1 MDEAKFANDFEE
13 RHGWSPDIGYEVIEP
28 KPKKKKKEPKLTPKQ
43 EKFVAEY
50 TRNGGNATAA
60 AKVAYPNQTE
70 ASATQQGWENLR
82 KPDLAAAIRKEFAK
96 QGVTLDKAIRPI
108 VKGLEAKDK
117 DGNDDLQKQMMAHD
131 RWLKA
136 SMLDREDGL
145 QLNIENAKGIEITFK
160 NFRKEDD

>member
-1 MDEAKFANDFEE
+1 M
-13 RHGWSPDIGYEVIEP
+13 P
-28 KPKKKKKEPKLTPKQ
+28 KTEEPKLTPKQ
-43 EKFVAEY
+43 EKWVSEY
-50 TRNGGNATAA
+50 VKNGGNAKQAA
-60 AKVAYPNQTE
+60 IKAYPNQTE
-70 ASATQQGWENLR
+70 ASAAQQGWENLQ
-82 KPDLAAAIRKEFAK
+82 KPELAKAIRAEFAK

-160 NFRKEDD
+160 NFRKDDD

>member
-1 MDEAKFANDFEE
+1 M
-13 RHGWSPDIGYEVIEP
+13 P
-28 KPKKKKKEPKLTPKQ
+28 KTKEKALTPKQ

-50 TRNGGNATAA
+50 VKNGGNAKQAA
-60 AKVAYPNQTE
+60 IKAYPDQNE
-70 ASATQQGWENLR
+70 NSAAQQGWQNLQ
-82 KPDLAAAIRKEFAK
+82 KLELARAIRQEFAK

-145 QLNIENAKGIEITFK
+145 QLNIENAQGIEITFK
-160 NFRKEDD
+160 DFRKEDD

>member
-1 MDEAKFANDFEE
+1 M
-13 RHGWSPDIGYEVIEP
+13 P
-28 KPKKKKKEPKLTPKQ
+28 KTKEKALTPKQ

-50 TRNGGNATAA
+50 TRNGGNAKQAA
-60 AKVAYPNQTE
+60 IKAYPNQTE
-70 ASATQQGWENLR
+70 ASAAQQGWENLQ
-82 KPDLAAAIRKEFAK
+82 KPELAAAIRREFAK

-117 DGNDDLQKQMMAHD
+117 EGNDDLQKQMMAHD

-160 NFRKEDD
+160 NFGKDE

>member
-1 MDEAKFANDFEE
+1 M
-13 RHGWSPDIGYEVIEP
+13 P
-28 KPKKKKKEPKLTPKQ
+28 KTKEKALTPKQ

-60 AKVAYPNQTE
+60 AKVAYPEQTD
-70 ASATQQGWENLR
+70 ASAKQQGWENLT
-82 KPDLAAAIRKEFAK
+82 KPNLAAAIRKEFAK

-145 QLNIENAKGIEITFK
+145 QLNIENAQGIEITFK
-160 NFRKEDD
+160 DFSKEDAN

>member
-1 MDEAKFANDFEE
+1 MAKA
-13 RHGWSPDIGYEVIEP
+13 
-28 KPKKKKKEPKLTPKQ
+28 KKERGLTPKQ

-50 TRNGGNATAA
+50 VKNGGNAKQAA
-60 AKVAYPNQTE
+60 IKAYPDQNE
-70 ASATQQGWENLR
+70 NSAAQQGWQNLQ
-82 KPDLAAAIRKEFAK
+82 KLELARAIRQEFAK

-145 QLNIENAKGIEITFK
+145 QLNIENAQGIEITFK
-160 NFRKEDD
+160 DFRKEDAN